1 MAGVAGRTAL
11 LTGAGSGIG
20 RATAVALAK
29 GGADVVV
36 CDINNAGAE
45 ETAQAL
51 VGLGRKALAVRLDVT
66 QLDAVQRAVAQA
78 EAECGPLDIVFSNA
92 GIGEQVAFTDMT
104 ETQWDRMFGVHLNG
118 TYNCFQAALPGMR
131 RRDWGRLISTS
142 SMGAFTGGVRL
153 AHYCAAKAGI
163 AGLTIALASELARTG
178 ITVNA
183 VAPGV
188 IDTPMVRQSP
198 QRWVDKMTKTIPM
211 RRLGKPEDIA
221 HAVVYLASE
230 EAGFVTGQILSPN
243 GGSYMKWC

>member
-36 CDINNAGAE
+36 CDINNASAE

-118 TYNCFQAALPGMR
+118 TYHCFQAALPGMR

-230 EAGFVTGQILSPN
+230 EAGFVTGQVLSPN

>member
-29 GGADVVV
+29 GGANVVV
-36 CDINNAGAE
+36 CDINSAGAE

-163 AGLTIALASELARTG
+163 AGLTIALASELARTE

-198 QRWVDKMTKTIPM
+198 QSWVDKMTKTIPM

-230 EAGFVTGQILSPN
+230 EAGFVTGQLLSPN

>member
-1 MAGVAGRTAL
+1 MAGVEGKIAL

-20 RATAVALAK
+20 RATAQVLAK
-29 GGADVVV
+29 AGASVVICDV
-36 CDINNAGAE
+36 NLAGAE
-45 ETAQAL
+45 ETAHGIAS
-51 VGLGRKALAVRLDVT
+51 LGGKALALGVD
-66 QLDAVQRAVAQA
+66 VAQLA
-78 EAECGPLDIVFSNA
+78 SVEQAVTRTQREFGRVDILFSNA
-92 GIGEQVAFTDMT
+92 GIAEQMPFTEIT
-104 ETQWDRMFGVHLNG
+104 EAQWDRMFNVHLNG
-118 TYNCFQAALPGMR
+118 TYHCFRAVLPGMR
-131 RRDWGRLISTS
+131 ERQWGRLISTS

-163 AGLTIALASELARTG
+163 AGLTIAMASELARTG

-198 QRWVDKMTKTIPM
+198 ERWVDRMLKTIPM
-211 RRLGKPEDIA
+211 RKFGKPEDIA
-221 HAVVYLASE
+221 YAVAYLASE